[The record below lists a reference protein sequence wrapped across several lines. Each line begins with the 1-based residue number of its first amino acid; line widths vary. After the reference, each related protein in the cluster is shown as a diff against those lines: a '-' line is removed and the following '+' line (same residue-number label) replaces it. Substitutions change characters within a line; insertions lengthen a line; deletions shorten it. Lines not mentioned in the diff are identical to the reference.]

1 MNLQST
7 NGITIAR
14 EEKYATRGDFCR
26 LFAEEM
32 SSLYRLSFLLTGDDV
47 QAEQCFVA
55 ALEDSLNGNQVFKQW
70 ARSWARRMIVEN
82 AIRIITPRANRALGT
97 AVAVHLELNGETGT
111 VPNREESMEHVLAL
125 ADFERFVFVM
135 SVLERYSDQDC
146 SVLLGYRVREIR
158 DARTRA
164 LQQIGELS
172 AMNPAADCTA
182 AAS

>member
-1 MNLQST
+1 M
-7 NGITIAR
+7 
-14 EEKYATRGDFCR
+14 
-26 LFAEEM
+26 
-32 SSLYRLSFLLTGDDV
+32 
-47 QAEQCFVA
+47 
-55 ALEDSLNGNQVFKQW
+55 
-70 ARSWARRMIVEN
+70 
-82 AIRIITPRANRALGT
+82 
-97 AVAVHLELNGETGT
+97 
-111 VPNREESMEHVLAL
+111 PNPEGSMEHVRAL

-172 AMNPAADCTA
+172 ALNTAADCTA